1 MHAILHV
8 FLQGVCHPDD
18 GWSRRRGAAPRA
30 TLRRST
36 AAYRT
41 SLAHIPTR
49 KQQTH
54 RCSLD
59 VQPLSVGLPFQTL
72 PVRAVL
78 SSENVKRDARL
89 LHKSLI
95 TEQHFFEIPEQILSS
110 IRSSLCV
117 QESPTS
123 GGIALTKF
131 EKHSTVYK
139 VTIER
144 PAYGCLTC
152 VEDDV
157 ARPGHRCL
165 VDDMRCDKQTPPAR
179 ANGGKS
185 TTLATLVAIPTRRTS
200 EGTGGVMS
208 RAGLRQH
215 PSLARRV
222 SVSASGG
229 DVHWGQSIAPCPE
242 SGASL
247 PRWSLMPRPKPRPGR
262 SVPVTA
268 RNDAAED
275 MAQGVPGFPA
285 GRRTRKTEL
294 RHNPFRR
301 PTLPRAIN
309 QRGETETRWK
319 LPMSANECHARRT
332 SKKPD

>member
-1 MHAILHV
+1 MRHPELTPKNGIISPYPSVFEPEPIAGIHPCTPYCTFSFRVSVTQMTGGQPAQGCLHS
-8 FLQGVCHPDD
+8 H
-18 GWSRRRGAAPRA
+18 

-78 SSENVKRDARL
+78 SSENIKRDARL

-95 TEQHFFEIPEQILSS
+95 TEQYFFEIPEQILSS

-131 EKHSTVYK
+131 EKHSTVYIA
-139 VTIER
+139 TIER

-152 VEDDV
+152 V
-157 ARPGHRCL
+157 
-165 VDDMRCDKQTPPAR
+165 
-179 ANGGKS
+179 
-185 TTLATLVAIPTRRTS
+185 RR
-200 EGTGGVMS
+200 
-208 RAGLRQH
+208 
-215 PSLARRV
+215 
-222 SVSASGG
+222 
-229 DVHWGQSIAPCPE
+229 
-242 SGASL
+242 
-247 PRWSLMPRPKPRPGR
+247 
-262 SVPVTA
+262 
-268 RNDAAED
+268 
-275 MAQGVPGFPA
+275 
-285 GRRTRKTEL
+285 
-294 RHNPFRR
+294 
-301 PTLPRAIN
+301 
-309 QRGETETRWK
+309 
-319 LPMSANECHARRT
+319 
-332 SKKPD
+332 